1 MRFKINTYVMPIEKF
16 LIDWCLCRRSWCS
29 YVDTLYKFT
38 RRQLRLSPRFDCDW
52 HICFRAGAFYLT
64 ATIGLGWIWWNRKK
78 KINDLKKKTTRIERR
93 RWQNNFAPH
102 DTTSKFLNS
111 LTVLFW
117 ILKGCVLYSIRRPR
131 EEREQIVASRSTA
144 LTLWILKGEKKRQI
158 NRVS

>member
-1 MRFKINTYVMPIEKF
+1 MPIEKF

-52 HICFRAGAFYLT
+52 HIFFRAGAFYLT

-111 LTVLFW
+111 LTVPFW
-117 ILKGCVLYSIRRPR
+117 ILKGCVLYYIRRPR
-131 EEREQIVASRSTA
+131 EEARTNSSFTEYSINC
-144 LTLWILKGEKKRQI
+144 LDLKRRKEEANQPCFI
-158 NRVS
+158 NDNN